1 MLSQQEFDIKR
12 YDAVE
17 QSDGSYMDNTGN
29 IMWYNEYGDYHRDD
43 GPAVIESNGDAY
55 WRIHGETLSFAEW
68 CKKTRKSDEAK
79 MMLRLRYE

>member
-1 MLSQQEFDIKR
+1 MGSQQEFDIKR

-17 QSDGSYMDNTGN
+17 QPDGSYVHEDGD
-29 IMWYNEYGDYHRDD
+29 ISWYNESGQYHRDD
-43 GPAVIESNGDAY
+43 GPAVIESNGDTY

-79 MMLRLRYE
+79 MMLRLQYE